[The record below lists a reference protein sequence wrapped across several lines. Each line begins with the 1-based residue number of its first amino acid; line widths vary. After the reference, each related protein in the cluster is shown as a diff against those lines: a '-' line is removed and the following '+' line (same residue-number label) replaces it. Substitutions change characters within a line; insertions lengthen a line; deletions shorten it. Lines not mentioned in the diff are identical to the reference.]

1 MEVHDMRKEMIE
13 KLNEIAQE
21 DFNKA
26 QLMLDGVNLAL
37 GTNYGWLRKRV
48 VFFDNPDG
56 SVAERYA
63 HCHDA
68 WSYAK

>member
-1 MEVHDMRKEMIE
+1 MRKEIIE

-26 QLMLDGVNLAL
+26 QLMLDGVNLVL
-37 GTNYGWLRKRV
+37 GTKYGWLRKRV

-56 SVAERYA
+56 SIAEKYA
-63 HCHDA
+63 KCHDA
-68 WSYAK
+68 YVYAE

>member
-1 MEVHDMRKEMIE
+1 MRKEMIE

-37 GTNYGWLRKRV
+37 GTNYGWLRNRV

-68 WSYAK
+68 WSYAE

>member
-1 MEVHDMRKEMIE
+1 MRKETIE

-48 VFFDNPDG
+48 VFLIIQMDQ
-56 SVAERYA
+56 
-63 HCHDA
+63 
-68 WSYAK
+68 